1 MILEGSVRLP
11 FRYAAGASA
20 STFLEALRDEGR
32 ILGSRCPACRQVL
45 CPPRPD
51 CPRCGERAAELV
63 EVGPAGTLVSWT
75 ELPDRGNYCLVRPD
89 GADTAFVHRLLEAP
103 EGLRAG
109 TRVRAR
115 FAEDRS
121 GGIADLAG
129 FEVVS

>member
-1 MILEGSVRLP
+1 VILEGSVRLP
-11 FRYAAGASA
+11 FRYAAGATA
-20 STFLEALRDEGR
+20 STFLQALRDEGR
-32 ILGSRCPACRQVL
+32 ILGSRCPSCRTVL

-51 CPRCGERAAELV
+51 CPRCGKPATEPV

-75 ELPDRGNYCLVRPD
+75 ELPGRGAFGLVRPD
-89 GADTAFVHRLLEAP
+89 GADTAFVHRLLAP
-103 EGLRAG
+103 PQGLRAG

-129 FEVVS
+129 FEVAS